1 MRILNRIKALFK
13 FRGDPAEL
21 KVSKAE
27 IKKGK
32 VFLHP
37 VDDPM
42 RVVCIKSSAVDIV
55 INPHADIQESDVQ
68 IIDLAGQKKEAI
80 VEEKK
85 QFEKNKKQKKMEVDD
100 VPTVSNDTLERKP
113 LSYFMPKKKIVSISL
128 YDDEYEMLMDNIN
141 ANGYQKTEYLLA
153 CVSAAK
159 KNSLDA
165 TYRRYTEEHKER
177 RTADRHAANL
187 AREQDNLMQQRRARQ
202 ETPISGS

>member
-21 KVSKAE
+21 EVSKAE

-187 AREQDNLMQQRRARQ
+187 AREQDYLMQQRRARQ